1 MKIRDAKGRKD
12 GNSGYIRLFDNAE
25 LGQLMSKAQATVI
38 SNGSELERI
47 ILERT
52 QNIPDLDEF
61 VYRTKNGVQPYGV
74 YVCRKAVLKK
84 SRLTVPKH
92 EPDLLVFI
100 VQENPVCKVVELK
113 DGDMFDTKKSR
124 GEREHLEEFVS
135 QFGGNINFN
144 TEYYV
149 CCFNQE
155 DKNIIKTGFKEVFDT
170 DHILTGKELCRVLR
184 IDYDDI
190 IRNRKADAQDNFRY
204 FISQML
210 EIPEVIYEIG
220 RQLKE
225 KK

>member
-38 SNGSELERI
+38 SNGTELERI
-47 ILERT
+47 ILENA
-52 QNIPDLDEF
+52 QNVSDLDEF
-61 VYRTKNGVQPYGV
+61 IKMTENRTQLHGT

-84 SRLTVPKH
+84 SNLTVPKH
-92 EPDLLVFI
+92 EPDLLVFV
-100 VQENPVCKVVELK
+100 VQENPVCKVIELK

-124 GEREHLEEFVS
+124 GEREHLEEFVNK
-135 QFGGNINFN
+135 FGEKIPFR

-155 DKNIIKTGFKEVFDT
+155 DKNTIRIGFKDVFDI
-170 DHILTGKELCRVLR
+170 DHIMTGKELCIVLG
-184 IDYDDI
+184 INYDNI
-190 IRNRKADAQDNFRY
+190 INKRKADAQDNFRY

-210 EIPEVIYEIG
+210 EIPEIADEIS
-220 RQLKE
+220 RQLK
-225 KK
+225 K